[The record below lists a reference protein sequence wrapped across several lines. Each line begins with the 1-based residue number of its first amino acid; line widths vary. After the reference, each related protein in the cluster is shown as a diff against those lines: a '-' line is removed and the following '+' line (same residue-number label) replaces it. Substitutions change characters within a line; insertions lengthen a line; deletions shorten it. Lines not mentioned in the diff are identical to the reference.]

1 MTHELFGDVIST
13 YSRAQAIED
22 GVLADLTPWARE
34 EGFKFPVAITAA
46 LWGYVEP
53 PAGLEGE
60 GQSARGRAHDLLE
73 MLRWAIRRQAGP
85 TDRVEFEV
93 LFLMK
98 PGRREKV
105 RCWSVCGPGDEGEP
119 VLTVMLKGED

>member
-13 YSRAQAIED
+13 YTRAQALED
-22 GVLADLTPWARE
+22 GVLIDLTPWAKE
-34 EGFKFPVAITAA
+34 SGFKYPLAVTSAV
-46 LWGYVEP
+46 WGYLEP
-53 PAGLEGE
+53 PVGLEGE
-60 GQSARGRAHDLLE
+60 GQSARGRPHDLLE

-105 RCWSVCGPGDEGEP
+105 KCWSVCGPGDEGEP
-119 VLTVMLKGED
+119 TLTVGLEGED